1 MRTRL
6 LLLLVVWCVMTCHGQ
21 GTLQIRFDSPP
32 QLPGPGQGFF
42 VQQYS
47 EAGMWFRPLGTVG
60 PGNGFSRSGGGRAG
74 FPDNGTAFLAA
85 ALGDSLLFSFTN
97 GMSFDMIS
105 VDLAE
110 FSVTV
115 TNTTV
120 RFIGYR
126 FNGSTVITNITTDG
140 VIDGPG
146 LSADFETFNFG
157 PEFTGLS
164 RVEIPT
170 IGWSLDNL
178 VVSVPEPSAL
188 TLLLF
193 AVGLVSARVFRQG
206 RVT

>member
-1 MRTRL
+1 
-6 LLLLVVWCVMTCHGQ
+6 
-21 GTLQIRFDSPP
+21 
-32 QLPGPGQGFF
+32 
-42 VQQYS
+42 
-47 EAGMWFRPLGTVG
+47 
-60 PGNGFSRSGGGRAG
+60 
-74 FPDNGTAFLAA
+74 
-85 ALGDSLLFSFTN
+85 LGDSLLFSFTN